1 MLVTKIVSATT
12 AVSMATTGMIVAAS
26 ANSATS
32 DAIEEALSSLR
43 TYGIVAESMENSS
56 HFESNFAAYN
66 LNLARNYDVGHITE
80 RKDRTIDFKVTTDE
94 KFENGEAKYY
104 YFGVYCGGQRIAV
117 KYQSAEGVISKDV
130 IAVKFDK
137 PETKRFVINVPA
149 EYHGETVVVHKLG
162 FPEDIEEK
170 TVADLMPIDE
180 GLAFAPVDN
189 STVTKC
195 VVSDTMTVAGE
206 MFTTDK
212 RVFVGSDIYK
222 DIVKENDGRYSYKGN
237 IIANNS
243 NEFIESAN
251 AKMEVSELISNIK
264 TASEALKTVNTNGEN
279 ALFYTVHGGIA
290 AGSNDADEI
299 NKKFKSIKENPE
311 YSLLVNVY
319 LNEGETNYF
328 TLNTG
333 HGVGDWDV
341 DTASRIVFNFIGGE
355 PETTTVQ
362 LGDGFR
368 GTAIA
373 PDSKVI
379 IGSTMC
385 GAIYAPSLNVMNG
398 EVHMAP
404 YNFLNFAYS
413 AYFEPEEEETT
424 TPEET
429 TIPETEETTTAPET
443 EETTTAPETEETTT
457 TVPETEETTT
467 TVPETEATTTTPPET
482 EATTTVPET
491 EATTTTPAPETTV
504 TTTAPETEATTTTP
518 APETTVTTTAPETE
532 ATTTTPP
539 ETTVTT
545 TIPETEATTTTPTI
559 VEEEDE
565 TTTTPTIV
573 EEEDETTTTTVDA
586 EQETETTTTLIVID
600 EEVPLDELIFIDE
613 EVPLSDLPMNTGVDS
628 HIGMFAAIGGG
639 ALLVGAGAQAYS
651 VFLKKKK

>member
-170 TVADLMPIDE
+170 TAADLMPIDE

-290 AGSNDADEI
+290 PGSEDANEI
-299 NKKFKSIKENPE
+299 NKKIKSIKENPE

-319 LNEGETNYF
+319 LDEGETNYF
-328 TLNTG
+328 TLNSA

-385 GAIYAPSLNVMNG
+385 GAVYAPSLNIMNG

-429 TIPETEETTTAPET
+429 TIPETEETTTVPETEETTTAPETEETTTVPET

-491 EATTTTPAPETTV
+491 ED
-504 TTTAPETEATTTTP
+504 
-518 APETTVTTTAPETE
+518 
-532 ATTTTPP
+532 TTTTPP

-545 TIPETEATTTTPTI
+545 TVPETEATTTTPTI